1 GGGSKE
7 LLTLRVSFHLA
18 ARDEHMLMPTLP
30 LTIASS
36 TSRPVQLRMRP
47 DLQVTR
53 QSYQG
58 REYSVIKDPLALK
71 YYRFEDEEYALLSL
85 LDGQSSLDQVRE
97 KFESQFA

>member
-1 GGGSKE
+1 M
-7 LLTLRVSFHLA
+7 VHLEE
-18 ARDEHMLMPTLP
+18 REEHILMPTLSST
-30 LTIASS
+30 LASS

-85 LDGQSSLDQVRE
+85 LDGRSSLDQVRE
-97 KFESQFA
+97 QFEVRFAPQKISAAELH